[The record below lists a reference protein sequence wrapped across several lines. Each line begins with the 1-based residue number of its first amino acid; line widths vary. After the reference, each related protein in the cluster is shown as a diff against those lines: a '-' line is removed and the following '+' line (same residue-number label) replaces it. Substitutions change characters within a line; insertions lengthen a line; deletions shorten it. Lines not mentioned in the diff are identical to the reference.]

1 MNKTR
6 PLAGIQVY
14 QSTVAELA
22 LLGASGKAQGM
33 IHVTLRVHP
42 GARVNRVSALA
53 DGTLDVHVRAVAS
66 EGRANAAVVTAI
78 AAAARLRPRQV
89 QIVRGERSRQKV
101 VAIDGLSQDEL
112 RRRLGA
118 TTEREG

>member
-1 MNKTR
+1 
-6 PLAGIQVY
+6 
-14 QSTVAELA
+14 
-22 LLGASGKAQGM
+22 M

-53 DGTLDVHVRAVAS
+53 DGTLDVHVRAVAR
-66 EGRANAAVVTAI
+66 EGRANAAVVMAI
-78 AAAARLRPRQV
+78 AAATRLRPRQV

-112 RRRLGA
+112 RRRLGP